1 MRRVSWVRVV
11 MDDRQATAEVFGV
24 GSRLPVMRRVPIGTA
39 LLLAARGVPA
49 VIHDRRTTS
58 VPGSSRVV

>member
-11 MDDRQATAEVFGV
+11 MDDREATGEVFGV
-24 GSRLPVMRRVPIGTA
+24 GSRLPTVRRVPIGTA

-49 VIHDRRTTS
+49 VIRDRRTTS
-58 VPGSSRVV
+58 AAGSSGV

>member
-11 MDDRQATAEVFGV
+11 IDDREAISEVFGV
-24 GSRLPVMRRVPIGTA
+24 GSRLPVVRRVPIGTA

-49 VIHDRRTTS
+49 VIRDRRTTG
-58 VPGSSRVV
+58 VAGHSRV